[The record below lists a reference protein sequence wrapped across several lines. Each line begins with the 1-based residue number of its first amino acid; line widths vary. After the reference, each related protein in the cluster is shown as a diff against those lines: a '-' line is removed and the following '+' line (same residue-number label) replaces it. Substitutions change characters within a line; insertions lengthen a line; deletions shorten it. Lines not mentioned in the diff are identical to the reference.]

1 MFSCQTFHN
10 DHEFLPLPGAHNTP
24 SPHDLNVHL
33 FCQVEC
39 YIPCLVVQQKE
50 RDENKQQQLLIH
62 TCRRCFLAPHT
73 AKVNEGGIG
82 IIFGFAVS
90 IRPNALLVNQGEPLP
105 PPTPPGP
112 QGVALIFQGNI
123 KDKLRKSKK
132 VSTRFVYVL
141 RGTWQVFSVVSDQM
155 Q

>member
-1 MFSCQTFHN
+1 M
-10 DHEFLPLPGAHNTP
+10 
-24 SPHDLNVHL
+24 
-33 FCQVEC
+33 
-39 YIPCLVVQQKE
+39 
-50 RDENKQQQLLIH
+50 
-62 TCRRCFLAPHT
+62 APHT

-112 QGVALIFQGNI
+112 QGVALISQGNI

-132 VSTRFVYVL
+132 TWFVYVL

-155 Q
+155 H

>member
-1 MFSCQTFHN
+1 M
-10 DHEFLPLPGAHNTP
+10 
-24 SPHDLNVHL
+24 
-33 FCQVEC
+33 
-39 YIPCLVVQQKE
+39 
-50 RDENKQQQLLIH
+50 H

-90 IRPNALLVNQGEPLP
+90 IRPNPLLVNQGEPLP

-112 QGVALIFQGNI
+112 QGVALISQGNI

-132 VSTRFVYVL
+132 MSTRFVYVL
-141 RGTWQVFSVVSDQM
+141 RGTWQVFPVVSDQM

>member
-1 MFSCQTFHN
+1 M
-10 DHEFLPLPGAHNTP
+10 
-24 SPHDLNVHL
+24 
-33 FCQVEC
+33 
-39 YIPCLVVQQKE
+39 
-50 RDENKQQQLLIH
+50 
-62 TCRRCFLAPHT
+62 APHT
-73 AKVNEGGIG
+73 AKVNDGGIG

-105 PPTPPGP
+105 SPTPPGP
-112 QGVALIFQGNI
+112 QGVALISQGNI

-132 VSTRFVYVL
+132 MSTRFVYVL

>member
-1 MFSCQTFHN
+1 M
-10 DHEFLPLPGAHNTP
+10 
-24 SPHDLNVHL
+24 
-33 FCQVEC
+33 
-39 YIPCLVVQQKE
+39 
-50 RDENKQQQLLIH
+50 
-62 TCRRCFLAPHT
+62 APHT

-105 PPTPPGP
+105 PPTPLGP
-112 QGVALIFQGNI
+112 QGVALISQGNI

-132 VSTRFVYVL
+132 MSTRFVYVL

>member
-1 MFSCQTFHN
+1 M
-10 DHEFLPLPGAHNTP
+10 
-24 SPHDLNVHL
+24 
-33 FCQVEC
+33 
-39 YIPCLVVQQKE
+39 
-50 RDENKQQQLLIH
+50 
-62 TCRRCFLAPHT
+62 APHT

-112 QGVALIFQGNI
+112 QGVALISQGNI

-132 VSTRFVYVL
+132 NVNTVRV
-141 RGTWQVFSVVSDQM
+141 RATWNVASFFSCLGSNAVTLLDISV
-155 Q
+155 

>member
-1 MFSCQTFHN
+1 M
-10 DHEFLPLPGAHNTP
+10 
-24 SPHDLNVHL
+24 
-33 FCQVEC
+33 
-39 YIPCLVVQQKE
+39 
-50 RDENKQQQLLIH
+50 
-62 TCRRCFLAPHT
+62 APHT
-73 AKVNEGGIG
+73 AKVNEGVIG

-112 QGVALIFQGNI
+112 QGVASISQRNI
-123 KDKLRKSKK
+123 KDELRKSKK
-132 VSTRFVYVL
+132 MSTRFVYVL